1 MKKQVV
7 DLSNKNISEI
17 DIPESIFGIKV
28 FPDLIHQYIRYQ
40 NAKSR
45 QGSHKTK
52 TRSEIKG
59 KAKKPFAQKGTG
71 NARQGSSKPP
81 HYRGGATSMGP
92 QNRDHSFSLNKKEK
106 TLALRCALSNKIK
119 NEDIIFIN
127 SLEVNNHKTKKLF
140 ERLKKFKFKS
150 ALFIHNDSDKLI
162 KLPLSQYYVPGWENH
177 LYSYK
182 RVCREGCVFN
192 LNCGCKSTIRDYYN
206 LMSDNINIICC
217 NQNTRFDLCWSD
229 KYCMEHF
236 IHNHLVK

>member
-81 HYRGGATSMGP
+81 HFRGGATSMGP

-106 TLALRCALSNKIK
+106 TLALKCALSNKSK
-119 NEDIIFIN
+119 NEEIIFLD
-127 SLEVNNHKTKKLF
+127 SLEIADHKTKKLF
-140 ERLKKFKFKS
+140 NSLKKFNFNS
-150 ALFIHNDSDKLI
+150 ALFIHSDKSNNENFKKASSNI
-162 KLPLSQYYVPGWENH
+162 PKLAMLSEKGLNVRDLMTFDKIFIEKTAVEQIT
-177 LYSYK
+177 K
-182 RVCREGCVFN
+182 R
-192 LNCGCKSTIRDYYN
+192 LS
-206 LMSDNINIICC
+206 
-217 NQNTRFDLCWSD
+217 
-229 KYCMEHF
+229 
-236 IHNHLVK
+236 